1 MITINHW
8 EWIRSKQDKIMRYAV
23 ENAPLSE
30 TGFDNIVAM
39 ADEVMSLVEKQA
51 PDQSY
56 VNTDRKIIL
65 DTLETIDLMH
75 RN

>member
-23 ENAPLSE
+23 ENAPLSDI
-30 TGFDNIVAM
+30 GFDHIVAM